1 MKTWT
6 PWRKDICDLAES
18 YGRRTINDGRF
29 IFGVR
34 RIKRLIGLVPWVQDF
49 GWVSEEANL
58 DAFLENGGDAA
69 LFCSPLDEAFQRAD
83 VRKVEKAQN
92 DTVSKAADPGKFKD
106 KKKWPQWEP
115 AFVNYL
121 PTIQGV
127 NGLPP
132 LSYVVREQ
140 EEVDRT
146 GTFESF
152 NERTIAC
159 SPLKGPIFQADAGK
173 VHQLLK
179 SFLQTETAEQRI
191 KPLARKQSGRAD
203 MIALR
208 KHYSGEGNT
217 SRRIADAEK
226 IRGNLY
232 YKNERAMQFSVF
244 LDKLQR
250 MFNIFEEE
258 NEEVSEQAKVC
269 MLLKKVEHLQL
280 QDAVGALRVRAA
292 IEGISF
298 TECANHIPA
307 QVPELPDQHTPRK
320 VSATE
325 SCAGKKDS
333 EVKRI
338 RGSGSGA
345 GKRNGIHMPDIL
357 WCLIEMGK
365 ECDRKE
371 AARIDAALKKAAAEK
386 AAVNAMNVSNATNNA
401 TSATNA
407 TNATN
412 NANVN
417 ANTGTSSSVS
427 NENANAG
434 TSVLDANA
442 EIVSNDVNGTSDS
455 LSADEEDKYP
465 NKKFF
470 KCGFGFIAWALWGH
484 IPILDSAGMQG
495 DFFSDAKK
503 NASFGR
509 NTESRAAFRKL
520 LVQEKE
526 RVSTIVEG
534 RSVVPK
540 RRRLPH

>member
-1 MKTWT
+1 
-6 PWRKDICDLAES
+6 
-18 YGRRTINDGRF
+18 
-29 IFGVR
+29 
-34 RIKRLIGLVPWVQDF
+34 
-49 GWVSEEANL
+49 
-58 DAFLENGGDAA
+58 
-69 LFCSPLDEAFQRAD
+69 
-83 VRKVEKAQN
+83 
-92 DTVSKAADPGKFKD
+92 
-106 KKKWPQWEP
+106 
-115 AFVNYL
+115 
-121 PTIQGV
+121 
-127 NGLPP
+127 
-132 LSYVVREQ
+132 
-140 EEVDRT
+140 
-146 GTFESF
+146 
-152 NERTIAC
+152 
-159 SPLKGPIFQADAGK
+159 
-173 VHQLLK
+173 
-179 SFLQTETAEQRI
+179 
-191 KPLARKQSGRAD
+191 
-203 MIALR
+203 
-208 KHYSGEGNT
+208 
-217 SRRIADAEK
+217 
-226 IRGNLY
+226 
-232 YKNERAMQFSVF
+232 
-244 LDKLQR
+244 
-250 MFNIFEEE
+250 
-258 NEEVSEQAKVC
+258 
-269 MLLKKVEHLQL
+269 
-280 QDAVGALRVRAA
+280 
-292 IEGISF
+292 
-298 TECANHIPA
+298 
-307 QVPELPDQHTPRK
+307 
-320 VSATE
+320 
-325 SCAGKKDS
+325 
-333 EVKRI
+333 
-338 RGSGSGA
+338 
-345 GKRNGIHMPDIL
+345 
-357 WCLIEMGK
+357 MGK